1 MESVNSQR
9 MINADRLTHRA
20 FVAGMFFK
28 GLDGSLE
35 LLGAAA
41 RVCTRQRQRVLTAG
55 ARGPGDHHPLDAM
68 LARTLQHRIEVM
80 PEGFVGEVG
89 ADVDQVHRSS
99 LRPVRRSSVAA

>member
-1 MESVNSQR
+1 
-9 MINADRLTHRA
+9 
-20 FVAGMFFK
+20 
-28 GLDGSLE
+28 
-35 LLGAAA
+35 
-41 RVCTRQRQRVLTAG
+41 
-55 ARGPGDHHPLDAM
+55 M